1 MPGPAPKPDSER
13 RRRNAPMANTVRLPR
28 EGRKGRAPKWPL
40 GGRAARGWADLWKK
54 PQAVMWERSG
64 DEIVVARYLIIRN
77 LIQQPENADQI
88 NATALSELRQLEDR
102 LGLSPMAR
110 HRLRW
115 EIVEDEVEER
125 RQSKRAASTANR
137 RARLKVVADEA

>member
-1 MPGPAPKPDSER
+1 MG
-13 RRRNAPMANTVRLPR
+13 
-28 EGRKGRAPKWPL
+28 GRAP
-40 GGRAARGWADLWKK
+40 RGWADLWKK

-115 EIVEDEVEER
+115 EIVEDEVDAQ
-125 RQSKRAASTANR
+125 RQAKQSAAPAAR
-137 RARLKVVADEA
+137 RARLRVVADEA